1 LYSFVLIS
9 VPAINTVKALVA
21 STSESE
27 RRLERDCCWESMEA
41 DVGTRESSEDADRN
55 DRRLA
60 KFRLSSRLM
69 MDVSGYSWV
78 GINEKKVDT
87 CS

>member
-1 LYSFVLIS
+1 
-9 VPAINTVKALVA
+9 
-21 STSESE
+21 
-27 RRLERDCCWESMEA
+27 MEA